1 MGGWR
6 NGSANAEVTLHRYT
20 ANEKATHLIL
30 LNPSPKPQRSITSF
44 VLSAHLQR
52 PWFTPAC
59 TNDIKEKYIADGV
72 VADMESP
79 TLTTSLLSA
88 LLPPDLVDSINKHV
102 LHPRAPVQIL
112 LRHVL
117 VQAQNLLDTAAPII
131 EPLFDRLM
139 TAMAENQG
147 LVGVIASLLVLATF
161 LIILNW
167 IRRLLM
173 WWTRLAMRVATW
185 AILFAIAAWVWERGV
200 FESAKDMAI
209 AGGKVA
215 GYLAVIKDV
224 WLEEYNKYEAQQ
236 GMAGS
241 SGTRSGARSR

>member
-1 MGGWR
+1 
-6 NGSANAEVTLHRYT
+6 
-20 ANEKATHLIL
+20 
-30 LNPSPKPQRSITSF
+30 
-44 VLSAHLQR
+44 
-52 PWFTPAC
+52 
-59 TNDIKEKYIADGV
+59 
-72 VADMESP
+72 MESP
-79 TLTTSLLSA
+79 TLATSLLSA

-102 LHPRAPVQIL
+102 LHPRAPIQIL

-173 WWTRLAMRVATW
+173 WWTRLAMRIATW

-241 SGTRSGARSR
+241 GGTKSGARSR